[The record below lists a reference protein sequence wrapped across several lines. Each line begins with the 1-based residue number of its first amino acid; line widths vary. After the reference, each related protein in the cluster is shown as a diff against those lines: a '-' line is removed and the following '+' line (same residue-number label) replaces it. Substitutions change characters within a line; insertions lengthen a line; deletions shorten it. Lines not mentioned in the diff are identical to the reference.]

1 MVAHTIWSMLATYV
15 KQFSVDTVWS
25 ARTAFPWLISP
36 RAPLHYTASVAHS
49 IDNPMIDFSIDT
61 VACALRTTPRCLKRG
76 KNTCKNKIFTISP
89 TWVMILLVG
98 IGSSGTVARAQS
110 GDEWF
115 TDSSQSR
122 YFYALWGSEAEQPAW
137 MVRFCCMLICALAV
151 VQLFVGVRV
160 RFPMTGNVSFC
171 SRAYTH
177 TPFCSLPCTK
187 TVWQRK
193 CMCLF
198 TCVPAMGG
206 GEQRAAGIH
215 IKSVLI
221 IQLMHY

>member
-1 MVAHTIWSMLATYV
+1 MLATYV

-177 TPFCSLPCTK
+177 TRRFVLCLVRKRFDSANACVFSLVCQQ
-187 TVWQRK
+187 W
-193 CMCLF
+193 
-198 TCVPAMGG
+198 
-206 GEQRAAGIH
+206 GEGSNARRVYTL
-215 IKSVLI
+215 KVS
-221 IQLMHY
+221 